1 MKSERLTLL
10 VAPREKRTI
19 TASAKRAGVTASE
32 YVRRAVAAYEGEKPA
47 EPARADNGPSDLKKL
62 LRQLAEDAGEG
73 SSETDLRRSAF
84 DELMDREDER
94 LDALRAYL
102 EEGRAA
108 IARGEGIVLKDAAAI
123 DRFFNDR
130 KRAR

>member
-10 VAPREKRTI
+10 VAPREKKTI

-32 YVRRAVAAYEGEKPA
+32 YVRRAVAAYEGEP
-47 EPARADNGPSDLKKL
+47 PRSARGVPSYLRKL
-62 LRQLAEDAGEG
+62 LRQLPEG
-73 SSETDLRRSAF
+73 SGEMANETDLRRSAF

-108 IARGEGIVLKDAAAI
+108 IARGEGVVLKDAAAI
-123 DRFFNDR
+123 DRFFDDR
-130 KRAR
+130 KRDR